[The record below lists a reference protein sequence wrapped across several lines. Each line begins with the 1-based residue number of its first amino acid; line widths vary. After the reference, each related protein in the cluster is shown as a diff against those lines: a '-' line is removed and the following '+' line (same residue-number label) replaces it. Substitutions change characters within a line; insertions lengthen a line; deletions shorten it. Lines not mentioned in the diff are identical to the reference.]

1 MIPLVLPSSL
11 ITKFLNTGL
20 LNISLKPL
28 SLSTS
33 SSLSVL
39 KFSSLSCKGA
49 SELFN
54 KGISIK
60 LLHYE
65 PNLNFEFY
73 ILNLK
78 DY

>member
-20 LNISLKPL
+20 LNISLNPL

-39 KFSSLSCKGA
+39 KFSSRSCKGA

-54 KGISIK
+54 KGISSKVIT
-60 LLHYE
+60 L
-65 PNLNFEFY
+65 
-73 ILNLK
+73 
-78 DY
+78 